1 MYLGHVCEI
10 LIHTLWA
17 PQDVAS
23 CIYSEAKQGERDED
37 DDCKDTHQPL
47 RNTHT
52 NAHELLNHLSAQSQA
67 HQDCQAE
74 LRPGMHCWEMKGLQ
88 LCLRMQI

>member
-37 DDCKDTHQPL
+37 DDCKDTHQSL

-52 NAHELLNHLSAQSQA
+52 THMNCSTIFLHSLKLIRIVKPSFVRGCIA
-67 HQDCQAE
+67 
-74 LRPGMHCWEMKGLQ
+74 GK
-88 LCLRMQI
+88 